1 MTIPRYTIRVL
12 EQIAHLSPGDL
23 TAVGPVIIGTE
34 AARTI
39 LSSLEAAETLQA
51 VRALVDGGKV
61 TPGTLRALLATSGVE
76 TVEIRQQ
83 VTTP

>member
-1 MTIPRYTIRVL
+1 MTIPVYALRAL
-12 EQIAHLSPGDL
+12 EQIASLAPGDL
-23 TAVGPVIIGTE
+23 TAVGPVIIGTD

-39 LSSLEAAETLQA
+39 LSSLDAAETLQA

-76 TVEIRQQ
+76 TVEIRKK